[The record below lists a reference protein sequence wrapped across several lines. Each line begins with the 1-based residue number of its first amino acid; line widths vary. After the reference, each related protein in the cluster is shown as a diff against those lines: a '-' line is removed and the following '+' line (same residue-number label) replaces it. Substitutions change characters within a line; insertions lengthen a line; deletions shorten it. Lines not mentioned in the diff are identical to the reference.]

1 MNEMQLKDILDH
13 QPLGIAELSVVQGK
27 YIYFNERECELRNL
41 TYETM
46 WEISLFDLFTDK
58 ESLEL
63 KALFNKCL
71 TGSKNALF
79 FKYKQADKHFKMKL
93 VKNEK
98 GNIITFLTEITK
110 SEQFKAERKVDK
122 ENIKRLT
129 NAVKAANIGCWDFYP
144 QEGRIIANKTWVT
157 QKKYLDNKFR
167 ASNELFSEIIDGLDK
182 WASIVHPD
190 DLEPTIKLIAKHL
203 NGESEVYN
211 AKFRM
216 KDGHGQWRWI
226 HDIGKVCQRDENGNA
241 VRMKGVHIDITES
254 KNLELKIKRISE
266 TDSLTGLL
274 NRRKFESL
282 FNNTIKESGR
292 DNKLICFLMLDIDFF
307 KTYNDT
313 YGHLAGDDVL
323 KKISNVLQKSL
334 FRDDD
339 YCFRLGGEEF
349 GLVFKVDRKES
360 AIILSK
366 KIMHN
371 IAQLQI
377 PHKHSTVSDYITVS
391 MGLLCTEYSKT
402 VNIDELYKKTDALL
416 YKAKNSGKNTLS
428 S

>member
-1 MNEMQLKDILDH
+1 
-13 QPLGIAELSVVQGK
+13 
-27 YIYFNERECELRNL
+27 
-41 TYETM
+41 
-46 WEISLFDLFTDK
+46 
-58 ESLEL
+58 
-63 KALFNKCL
+63 
-71 TGSKNALF
+71 
-79 FKYKQADKHFKMKL
+79 
-93 VKNEK
+93 
-98 GNIITFLTEITK
+98 
-110 SEQFKAERKVDK
+110 
-122 ENIKRLT
+122 
-129 NAVKAANIGCWDFYP
+129 
-144 QEGRIIANKTWVT
+144 
-157 QKKYLDNKFR
+157 
-167 ASNELFSEIIDGLDK
+167 
-182 WASIVHPD
+182 
-190 DLEPTIKLIAKHL
+190 
-203 NGESEVYN
+203 
-211 AKFRM
+211 M

-241 VRMKGVHIDITES
+241 MRMKGVHIDITES

-274 NRRKFESL
+274 NKRKFESL

-307 KTYNDT
+307 KAYNDT

-323 KKISNVLQKSL
+323 KKISNVLQKLL

-339 YCFRLGGEEF
+339 DCFRLGGEEF

-391 MGLLCTEYSKT
+391 MGLLCTEYSKA
-402 VNIDELYKKTDALL
+402 VNIDDLYKKTDALL
-416 YKAKNSGKNTLS
+416 L
-428 S
+428 